1 MKKTIEIKISGSG
14 TVDQIAISLLEIGR
28 ALQVSNVYDTALPES
43 FEDSII
49 CAEINEE

>member
-1 MKKTIEIKISGSG
+1 MKTIEIKITGSG

-28 ALQVSNVYDTALPES
+28 SLQVSNVYKTELPKS